1 MNQRELKRILSFTG
15 FGFASGLPYV
25 LVFITLTAWLRS
37 EGLDLSVIGFF
48 GWITLTY
55 SLKFL
60 WAPFVD
66 RFSIP
71 VLSSIGSRRSWILL
85 MQIII
90 LISLIFISLIDPT
103 NNLLIFALVALIIAF
118 AGSIQDIAI
127 DAYRIESAPL
137 EDQGNLAAGYQFGY
151 RISILVG
158 SSLSLLIADAYSWP
172 TAYQLMSLII
182 ALNVL
187 FSFAISTEEKN
198 ENLVQLNHINSVVEP
213 LKDFFERFGIKLA
226 SMLLLIVA
234 TYRLTDIVMGP
245 MANPFYIDLG
255 YTLSEIGYV
264 KVVALI
270 ATIIGVFIG
279 GFFIK
284 KIGLYKS
291 LMIGAF
297 LVMFTNLLFSF
308 AAISEKNLTLLSLIV
323 ASDSI
328 TAGIV
333 GTVNITFLTSLV
345 SIKYTG
351 FQYALLTS
359 LMAFLG
365 KIFSGF
371 SGIFVE
377 NFQEMFGF
385 SYGWMTFY
393 IFTSALALPAITM
406 IFFNKNFFI
415 NKPDVDSLKA
425 SSQDELKDSPKY
437 FSKSIN
443 FFN

>member
-1 MNQRELKRILSFTG
+1 MIKNDYLKIISFTG

-25 LVFITLTAWLRS
+25 LILITLTAWLRDM
-37 EGLDLSVIGFF
+37 GIDLSLIGFIS
-48 GWITLTY
+48 WISLAY
-55 SLKFL
+55 SIKFL
-60 WAPFVD
+60 WAPFID

-71 VLSSIGSRRSWILL
+71 FLNIFGSRRSWIVL

-90 LISLIFISLIDPT
+90 IISLYVLSTINPITNLSFFAFI
-103 NNLLIFALVALIIAF
+103 ALIIAL

-127 DAYRIESAPL
+127 DAYRIESAKL

-151 RISILVG
+151 RIAILVG
-158 SSLSLLIADAYSWP
+158 SSLALIIAANFSWSF
-172 TAYQLMSLII
+172 AYQLMALIFI
-182 ALNVL
+182 VNIVL
-187 FSFAISTEEKN
+187 SMLISSESQNHDLQK
-198 ENLVQLNHINSVVEP
+198 LNHINSIIEP
-213 LKDFFERFGIKLA
+213 LKDFFTRFGIKMA
-226 SMLLLIVA
+226 SILLLIVA

-245 MANPFYIDLG
+245 MANPFYIDTG
-255 YTLSEIGYV
+255 YSLSEIGYV
-264 KVVALI
+264 KIVALI

-291 LMIGAF
+291 LMTGAV
-297 LVMFTNLLFSF
+297 LVMLTNLFFSF
-308 AAISEKNLTLLSLIV
+308 AAVSDKNLLLLSWIV

-345 SIKYTG
+345 STKYTG

-377 NFQEMFGF
+377 SFQDMLGF
-385 SYGWMTFY
+385 SYGWMGFY
-393 IFTSALALPAITM
+393 FFTSSLALPAILM
-406 IFFNKNFFI
+406 IYLNRNFFI
-415 NKPDVDSLKA
+415 QKDA
-425 SSQDELKDSPKY
+425 SD
-437 FSKSIN
+437 
-443 FFN
+443 